1 MIKRVLAVLV
11 ATLFSGSVIAAE
23 GDKPTDDKLR
33 ACSDEAEK
41 TEALPPGP
49 DDTHDRNGKPLSQTP
64 GAKRTR
70 ALKRQAAK
78 DAITL
83 ECIKRSQPVT
93 VR

>member
-49 DDTHDRNGKPLSQTP
+49 DDTFS
-64 GAKRTR
+64 
-70 ALKRQAAK
+70 
-78 DAITL
+78 
-83 ECIKRSQPVT
+83 
-93 VR
+93 